1 MKYKKLIIHSL
12 FIKAVKIIL
21 IAFIFIPDLSA
32 STKIDKDKKTIIN
45 TLEAHKDR
53 LIEISDNIWEAAEPA
68 LLEFK
73 SQSICGT
80 TQKRMDLK

>member
-1 MKYKKLIIHSL
+1 MKLKKLIRHSL

-21 IAFIFIPDLSA
+21 IAFIFVPDLLA

-53 LIEISDNIWEAAEPA
+53 LIEISDNMKNNS
-68 LLEFK
+68 FV
-73 SQSICGT
+73 
-80 TQKRMDLK
+80 LK